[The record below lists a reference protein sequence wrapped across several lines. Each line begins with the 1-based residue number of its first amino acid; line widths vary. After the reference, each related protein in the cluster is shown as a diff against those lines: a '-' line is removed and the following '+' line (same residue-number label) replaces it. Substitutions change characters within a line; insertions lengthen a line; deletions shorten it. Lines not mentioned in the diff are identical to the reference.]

1 MIDTHCHLDAPEFD
15 ADRHAVLTRARAGGV
30 DLIVVPAVDPSNWDV
45 VRSLTRLVDPTL
57 PERRYALG
65 MHPMYIDRCPDE
77 AIDQLRVAATA
88 ARDDPLFVGIG
99 EIGLDHFV
107 PDQDLTRQLAFF
119 VAQLRIARDLDL
131 PVILHT
137 RRAVDPVS
145 RELRRLGPFTGIAH
159 AFNGSQQ
166 QAERMVSLGMA
177 LGFGGA
183 ATFTRASNIR
193 RLVADVP
200 AEAIVLETDAP
211 DIAPSWVAP
220 GRNSPAEL
228 PQIGAELA
236 VLRGMTAAAFEAL
249 ADANARRVLRLA
261 TREPRTG
268 APSAS

>member
-15 ADRHAVLTRARAGGV
+15 ADRQAVLAGARAGGV
-30 DLIVVPAVDPSNWDV
+30 DLIVVPAVDPSNWDA
-45 VRSLTRLVDPTL
+45 VRSLTRSVEAADPAQ

-65 MHPMYIDRCPDE
+65 MHPMYIDRCADD
-77 AIDQLRVAATA
+77 AIDALRITATA
-88 ARDDPLFVGIG
+88 ARDDPLFIGIG

-107 PDQDLTRQLAFF
+107 PGQDLERQLRFF

-159 AFNGSQQ
+159 AFNGSAQ
-166 QAERMVSLGMA
+166 QAGRMIELGMA

-183 ATFTRASNIR
+183 ATFTRARNIR
-193 RLVADVP
+193 RLFAQVP

-211 DIAPSWVAP
+211 DIAPAWIAP

-228 PQIGAELA
+228 PRIAASLA
-236 VLRGMTAAAFEAL
+236 GLRGLTMAGLEAV
-249 ADANARRVLRLA
+249 ADANARRVLRLDTA
-261 TREPRTG
+261 GTR
-268 APSAS
+268 